1 MDLCPQI
8 VLTFLH
14 RFRQITACRQMK
26 FSVPSLLV
34 AGLLSF
40 AILPALNAQPP
51 SDRPRKLT
59 TKSFMEAESRAVDG
73 KGLHYRGTDYA
84 EKPPWIND
92 AIKKLPPKY
101 PYEQRARYIGGLG
114 VVRVTLDLSTGDVS
128 KAAIVRS
135 TGVPALD
142 NSAME
147 GFRQCDGSR
156 ANGRRST
163 CLSYLRSRES

>member
-1 MDLCPQI
+1 
-8 VLTFLH
+8 
-14 RFRQITACRQMK
+14 MK

-40 AILPALNAQPP
+40 AILPAVNAQPP

-147 GFRQCDGSR
+147 GFRQWRWKPGKWKEIDVPVIFTKPGVVITPDG
-156 ANGRRST
+156 AGMIVYDGRR
-163 CLSYLRSRES
+163 